1 MGFLDTIKGWLN
13 IGGVKVQ
20 IEGVNPMVSKSGK
33 AVTGKAVLTSK
44 SDKQVT
50 KVTQKFILR
59 KTTGRGNEKK
69 TKEFALGQC
78 NGPAPFEIKTGE
90 TKTLDFS
97 IPYSIEQSLKDMGG
111 VLGTVGKLAAF
122 AASEKQEYFVVV
134 KCEVKGT
141 ALSPSAELEVNVV
154 D

>member
-1 MGFLDTIKGWLN
+1 MGLWTKIKGWLN

-20 IEGVNPMVSKSGK
+20 IEGVNPMVSKSGNAIK
-33 AVTGKAVLTSK
+33 GKAVLAAK

-50 KVTQKFILR
+50 KVGFKFILR
-59 KTTGRGNEKK
+59 KTTGRGNDKK
-69 TKEFALGQC
+69 TKEFILGQS
-78 NGPAPFEIKTGE
+78 NGTAPFEIKTGE

-111 VLGTVGKLAAF
+111 MLGTVGKLAAF
-122 AASEKQEYFVVV
+122 AAKEKMEYYVIA
-134 KCEVKGT
+134 KRDVKGT
-141 ALSPSAELEVNVV
+141 ALSPKAELEVNIV